1 MNETKRLS
9 ISMTRGELVWG
20 WLYVP
25 FFLIL
30 LAWIL
35 SEIFRL
41 LDWQTESLLGFDFHI
56 SFLV

>member
-30 LAWIL
+30 LAWVL
-35 SEIFRL
+35 LAVFRL
-41 LDWQTESLLGFDFHI
+41 LGW
-56 SFLV
+56 